1 MVSWRFFNALFK
13 QLNCNKPTYLCMI
26 ILILA
31 GQTNKTKNKNKNKN
45 KTKAEYSHFIF
56 ALPKSMNTYV
66 HVFVYMVFV
75 VYDLVRRWTDW
86 PLLTGK
92 WTRKVSCQWENLV
105 LTYSNSIFE
114 CSSGQLPFSF
124 TVPVLDR
131 ILQPSTSVILG
142 PVWVTRGAERF
153 SPKGAYHFITTLL
166 FSTKDRL
173 KQSKAYKQQVWKLM
187 FSKKKGGGRKENKLT
202 THRFN
207 LRQNCWDR
215 SIYFLSL
222 RHTTISSNKKSKPP
236 PHPLF
241 KIVLV

>member
-1 MVSWRFFNALFK
+1 MVSWRFFNASFK
-13 QLNCNKPTYLCMI
+13 QLNKPTYLSMI
-26 ILILA
+26 ILILGRA
-31 GQTNKTKNKNKNKN
+31 DKQNKN
-45 KTKAEYSHFIF
+45 KTKAEFPHFIF
-56 ALPKSMNTYV
+56 ALLKSMNTYV

-86 PLLTGK
+86 PLLPGQ
-92 WTRKVSCQWENLV
+92 WTRKVFCQRENLV
-105 LTYSNSIFE
+105 LTYSNNKFE
-114 CSSGQLPFSF
+114 CSSDQLPFSF

-187 FSKKKGGGRKENKLT
+187 FLKKKGEKKNKLT
-202 THRFN
+202 THGFN
-207 LRQNCWDR
+207 LRQNRWDS
-215 SIYFLSL
+215 SIYFLSVH
-222 RHTTISSNKKSKPP
+222 HTTISANKKSKPP

-241 KIVLV
+241 KIVWSKNQCV

>member
-1 MVSWRFFNALFK
+1 
-13 QLNCNKPTYLCMI
+13 
-26 ILILA
+26 
-31 GQTNKTKNKNKNKN
+31 
-45 KTKAEYSHFIF
+45 
-56 ALPKSMNTYV
+56 MNTYV

-75 VYDLVRRWTDW
+75 VFMYDLVRRWTDW
-86 PLLTGK
+86 HLPLGK
-92 WTRKVSCQWENLV
+92 WTRKISEKISEKISLV
-105 LTYSNSIFE
+105 LTYSNNKFE

-153 SPKGAYHFITTLL
+153 SPKGAFHFITTLL

-187 FSKKKGGGRKENKLT
+187 FLKKKGGKKNKLT
-202 THRFN
+202 TNGFN
-207 LRQNCWDR
+207 LRQNRWDS

-222 RHTTISSNKKSKPP
+222 RDTTISSNKKIKPP

-241 KIVLV
+241 QIVLV

>member
-1 MVSWRFFNALFK
+1 
-13 QLNCNKPTYLCMI
+13 MI
-26 ILILA
+26 ILINSVQ
-31 GQTNKTKNKNKNKN
+31 GRQTKPKIKTKRKLNSPILFFPG
-45 KTKAEYSHFIF
+45 YSLYISLGTWFF
-56 ALPKSMNTYV
+56 M
-66 HVFVYMVFV
+66 

-86 PLLTGK
+86 PLPPGK

-105 LTYSNSIFE
+105 LPYSNNIFE
-114 CSSGQLPFSF
+114 CSSDQLSFSF

-153 SPKGAYHFITTLL
+153 SPKGAYHFISTLL

-187 FSKKKGGGRKENKLT
+187 FSKKKGGKENKLT

-207 LRQNCWDR
+207 LRQNCWDS

-222 RHTTISSNKKSKPP
+222 CHITISSNKKSKPP

>member
-1 MVSWRFFNALFK
+1 
-13 QLNCNKPTYLCMI
+13 
-26 ILILA
+26 
-31 GQTNKTKNKNKNKN
+31 
-45 KTKAEYSHFIF
+45 
-56 ALPKSMNTYV
+56 
-66 HVFVYMVFV
+66 MVFV
-75 VYDLVRRWTDW
+75 VFTYELVRRWTDW
-86 PLLTGK
+86 HLPLGK

-105 LTYSNSIFE
+105 LTYSNNKFE
-114 CSSGQLPFSF
+114 CSSDQLPFSF

-187 FSKKKGGGRKENKLT
+187 FLKKKGEKKNKLT
-202 THRFN
+202 THGFN
-207 LRQNCWDR
+207 LRRNCWDS

-222 RHTTISSNKKSKPP
+222 CHTTISANKKSKPP

-241 KIVLV
+241 QIVLV